1 MANQAK
7 VGSLDSIKS
16 FRTSLVIFIERM
28 TNSLDE
34 VSDEVKRTRNW
45 VLDDQLNYWR
55 NMKRQWEKKLDQA
68 EQELYSSR
76 LSTLHNTNTEAQMNV
91 RRATQKVDEIDGKI
105 RTVQKWSRG
114 YDSIVEPLAR
124 RLDTF
129 RDLLSTKYP
138 KAIFQL
144 DKAIE
149 TLESYAEI
157 SRGEVIHA
165 TESDDK
171 GSNQTH

>member
-28 TNSLDE
+28 TNALDD
-34 VSDEVKRTRNW
+34 VGDEVKRTRNW
-45 VLDDQLNYWR
+45 ILDEQVNYWR
-55 NMKRQWEKKLDQA
+55 SMKRQWEKKLDQA
-68 EQELYSSR
+68 EQELYSTR
-76 LSTLHNTNTEAQMNV
+76 LSTMHSTNTEAQMNV

-105 RTVQKWSRG
+105 RTVQKWARD

-124 RLDTF
+124 RLDTY

-138 KAIFQL
+138 KAIFQI
-144 DKAIE
+144 DKTIE
-149 TLESYAEI
+149 TIESYAEI
-157 SRGEVIHA
+157 SKGEVTKA
-165 TESDDK
+165 PETDD
-171 GSNQTH
+171 

>member
-28 TNSLDE
+28 TNALDD
-34 VSDEVKRTRNW
+34 VGDEVKRTRNW
-45 VLDDQLNYWR
+45 ILDEQVNYWR
-55 NMKRQWEKKLDQA
+55 SMKHQWEKKLDQA
-68 EQELYSSR
+68 EQELYSTR
-76 LSTLHNTNTEAQMNV
+76 LSTMHNTNTEAQMNV

-105 RTVQKWSRG
+105 RTIQKWARD

-124 RLDTF
+124 RLDTY

-138 KAIFQL
+138 KAIFQI
-144 DKAIE
+144 DKTIE

-157 SRGEVIHA
+157 SKGEVTNA
-165 TESDDK
+165 PETDD
-171 GSNQTH
+171 

>member
-28 TNSLDE
+28 TNALDD
-34 VSDEVKRTRNW
+34 VGDEVKRTRNW
-45 VLDDQLNYWR
+45 ILDEKVNYWR
-55 NMKRQWEKKLDQA
+55 SMKRQWEKKLDQA
-68 EQELYSSR
+68 EQELYSTR
-76 LSTLHNTNTEAQMNV
+76 LSTMHNTNTEAQMNV

-105 RTVQKWSRG
+105 RTIQKWARD

-124 RLDTF
+124 RLDTY

-138 KAIFQL
+138 KAIFQI
-144 DKAIE
+144 DKTIE

-157 SRGEVIHA
+157 SKGEVA
-165 TESDDK
+165 KAPETDD
-171 GSNQTH
+171 

>member
-28 TNSLDE
+28 TNALDD
-34 VSDEVKRTRNW
+34 VGDEVKRTRNW
-45 VLDDQLNYWR
+45 ILDEKVNYWR
-55 NMKRQWEKKLDQA
+55 SMKRQWEKKLDQA
-68 EQELYSSR
+68 EQELYSTR
-76 LSTLHNTNTEAQMNV
+76 LSTMHNTNTEAQMNV

-105 RTVQKWSRG
+105 RTIQKWARD

-124 RLDTF
+124 RLDTY

-138 KAIFQL
+138 KAIFQI
-144 DKAIE
+144 DKTIE

-157 SRGEVIHA
+157 SKGEVTKA
-165 TESDDK
+165 PETDD
-171 GSNQTH
+171 

>member
-28 TNSLDE
+28 TNALDD
-34 VSDEVKRTRNW
+34 VGDEVKRTRNW
-45 VLDDQLNYWR
+45 ILDEKVNYWR
-55 NMKRQWEKKLDQA
+55 SMKRQWEKKLDQA
-68 EQELYSSR
+68 EQELYSTR
-76 LSTLHNTNTEAQMNV
+76 LSTMHNTNTEAQMNV

-105 RTVQKWSRG
+105 RTVQKWARD

-124 RLDTF
+124 RLDTY

-138 KAIFQL
+138 KAIFQI
-144 DKAIE
+144 DKTIE

-157 SRGEVIHA
+157 SKGEVA
-165 TESDDK
+165 KAPETDD
-171 GSNQTH
+171 

>member
-7 VGSLDSIKS
+7 VGSLDSIKL
-16 FRTSLVIFIERM
+16 FRTSLIIFIERM
-28 TNSLDE
+28 TNALDE
-34 VSDEVKRTRNW
+34 VGDEVKRTRNW
-45 VLDDQLNYWR
+45 ILDEQVNYWR
-55 NMKRQWEKKLDQA
+55 SLKRQWEKKLDQA

-91 RRATQKVDEIDGKI
+91 RRAAQKVDEINGKI
-105 RTVQKWSRG
+105 RTVQKWARD

-124 RLDTF
+124 RLDTY

-138 KAIFQL
+138 KAIFQI
-144 DKAIE
+144 DKTIE

-157 SRGEVIHA
+157 SKGEVIKA
-165 TESDDK
+165 PESDPD
-171 GSNQTH
+171 GNN

>member
-28 TNSLDE
+28 TNALDD
-34 VSDEVKRTRNW
+34 VGDEVKRTRNW
-45 VLDDQLNYWR
+45 ILDEQVNYWR
-55 NMKRQWEKKLDQA
+55 SMKRQWEKKLDQA
-68 EQELYSSR
+68 EQELYSTR
-76 LSTLHNTNTEAQMNV
+76 LSTMHNTNTEAQMNV

-105 RTVQKWSRG
+105 RTIQKWARD

-124 RLDTF
+124 RLDTY

-138 KAIFQL
+138 KAIFQI
-144 DKAIE
+144 DKTFE

-157 SRGEVIHA
+157 SKGEVTKA
-165 TESDDK
+165 PETDD
-171 GSNQTH
+171 

>member
-28 TNSLDE
+28 TNALDD
-34 VSDEVKRTRNW
+34 VGDEVKRTRNW
-45 VLDDQLNYWR
+45 ILDEQVNYWR
-55 NMKRQWEKKLDQA
+55 SMKRQWEKKLDQA
-68 EQELYSSR
+68 EQELYSTR
-76 LSTLHNTNTEAQMNV
+76 LSTMHNTNTEAQMNV

-105 RTVQKWSRG
+105 RTVQKWARD

-124 RLDTF
+124 RLDTY

-138 KAIFQL
+138 KAIFQI
-144 DKAIE
+144 DKTIE

-157 SRGEVIHA
+157 FKGEVTKA
-165 TESDDK
+165 PETDD
-171 GSNQTH
+171 